1 MELKRIEERQCIR
14 WVVEGD
20 MDEDSVL
27 SFESIITNSQDRG
40 SDITI
45 DLSGLT
51 DLPNM
56 GARGMGIITR
66 KLEERGT
73 CVSIVGAKGRV
84 KERLKVS
91 GVLKDQ

>member
-1 MELKRIEERQCIR
+1 MELKRIEGSECIR
-14 WVVEGD
+14 WLVEGD

-27 SFESIITNSQDRG
+27 RFESIITNSMDRG

-51 DLPNM
+51 SLPDM

-66 KLEERGT
+66 KLEDEGT
-73 CVSIVGAKGRV
+73 CVTIVGAKGPIR
-84 KERLKVS
+84 ERLRAS
-91 GVLKDQ
+91 GLIASQ